1 MRILLLTQWFQPEGA
16 FKGLPFAKALRAK
29 GHDVEVLTGFPN
41 YPGGKVYPGYRVRL
55 YQREEMEGIRVHRV
69 ALYPSHDTSAPHRI
83 LNYLSFAFSAFVI
96 GPWAIRRPDVI
107 YVYNLITLGPPAF
120 LCRLLFGAKVVLDV
134 QDLWPESVT
143 NSRMLTNKTAL
154 GILNKICN
162 WVYGSADRLA
172 VLSPGFKK
180 ELVRRGL
187 PAEKV
192 EVIYNWFD
200 EASIEVA
207 RSPIDDAHAATPNDA
222 VKQGDFA
229 DKFVVLF
236 AGAMGLV
243 QGLDTVLE
251 CARLCKSTL
260 PDVQFVL
267 VGGGVDKQ
275 RLQKRAEEM
284 ALANVTFLPPR
295 PQSAMGEIYAMA
307 DALLVHLKDDPLFR
321 ITIPSKT
328 QAYLYIGKPLIMA
341 LRGAAADLV
350 HKSDA
355 GIVCAP
361 EDAPG
366 LLNAIAE
373 LRGMTPEARRIMGAA
388 GHRFYMQ
395 HLSFPVGV
403 GRFEQLMMSLLDA
416 SR

>member
-1 MRILLLTQWFQPEGA
+1 MRILLLTQWFQPEGF

-41 YPGGKVYPGYRVRL
+41 YPGGKVYSGYRVRL

-69 ALYPSHDTSAPHRI
+69 ALYPSHDTSALHRI
-83 LNYLSFAFSAFVI
+83 INYLSFAFSAFVI

-107 YVYNLITLGPPAF
+107 YVYNLITLGPAAF
-120 LCRLLFGAKVVLDV
+120 LFRLLFGTKVVLDV

-200 EASIEVA
+200 ESSIEVA
-207 RSPIDDAHAATPNDA
+207 RSPIDDGPAATLGGA
-222 VKQGDFA
+222 GKQGDYA
-229 DKFVVLF
+229 DKFVVFF
-236 AGAMGLV
+236 AGSMGLV
-243 QGLDTVLE
+243 QGLDTILN
-251 CARLCKSTL
+251 CASLCEKTL
-260 PDVQFVL
+260 PDVHFVL

-284 ALANVTFLPPR
+284 AMANVTFLPPR
-295 PQSAMGEIYAMA
+295 PQSAMLDIYAMA
-307 DALLVHLKDDPLFR
+307 DALLHLKDDPLFR

-328 QAYLYIGKPLIMA
+328 QAYLFMGKPIIMA
-341 LRGAAADLV
+341 VRGDAADLIR
-350 HKSDA
+350 KSDA
-355 GIVCAP
+355 GMVCAP

-366 LLNAIAE
+366 LLKAIEE
-373 LRGMTPEARRIMGAA
+373 LHGMTPEARRIMGAA

-395 HLSFPVGV
+395 YLSFQQGV
-403 GRFEQLMMSLLDA
+403 AGFERLMAAALGKSI
-416 SR
+416 